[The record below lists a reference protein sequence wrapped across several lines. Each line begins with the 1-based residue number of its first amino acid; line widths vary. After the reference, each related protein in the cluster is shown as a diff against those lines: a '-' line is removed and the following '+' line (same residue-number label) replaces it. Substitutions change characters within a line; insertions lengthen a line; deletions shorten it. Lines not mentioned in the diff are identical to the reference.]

1 MRDELFTRCSA
12 RAGSLALGTMKRV
25 LVTGATGFV
34 GRHVV
39 ASLSARS
46 VAVTAVVRKG
56 SEHRLDQKAAIDRVV
71 VSEDVFSEG
80 ESWWERISS
89 STDTVIH
96 TAWYTRPAD
105 YMTSAENA
113 RCVDGTLRMASG
125 VSRGGVK
132 RFVGLGTCLEYEQ
145 TGHVLTTRTKIRPD
159 GAYASAK
166 ADTFLRLS
174 EALGATS
181 VEFVWCR
188 LFYLYGEGE
197 NDARLMPYLH
207 RQLSQGGEVRLSN
220 PNQVLDFLDVRDV
233 AEKIVSIALSN
244 RVGAFNICSGNGTT
258 VRDLALRVA
267 RQFAREELV
276 VDASDPLRAVNP
288 AIVGEPSV

>member
-1 MRDELFTRCSA
+1 
-12 RAGSLALGTMKRV
+12 MKRV

-56 SEHRLDQKAAIDRVV
+56 SEHRLDQEAAIDRVV
-71 VSEDVFSEG
+71 VSKDVFSEE

-113 RCVDGTLRMASG
+113 RCADGTLRMASG

-181 VEFVWCR
+181 VEFAWCR
-188 LFYLYGEGE
+188 LFYLYG
-197 NDARLMPYLH
+197 D
-207 RQLSQGGEVRLSN
+207 

-233 AEKIVSIALSN
+233 AEKIVNVALSN

-258 VRDLALRVA
+258 VRELALRVA

>member
-1 MRDELFTRCSA
+1 
-12 RAGSLALGTMKRV
+12 MKRV

-56 SEHRLDQKAAIDRVV
+56 SEHRLDQEAAIDRVV
-71 VSEDVFSEG
+71 VSKDVFSEE

-113 RCVDGTLRMASG
+113 RCADGTLRMASG

-181 VEFVWCR
+181 VEFAWCR

-207 RQLSQGGEVRLSN
+207 RQLSQG
-220 PNQVLDFLDVRDV
+220 
-233 AEKIVSIALSN
+233 
-244 RVGAFNICSGNGTT
+244 AFNICSGNGTT
-258 VRDLALRVA
+258 VRELALRVA